1 MNRRTERERIR
12 PSLSLALPLALAIGA
27 LGCATSAPHPSAPVE
42 ARDAGGFSITET
54 TRIPAGARGD
64 FDASNEALAR
74 GDLEEAIRLLEE
86 LTHRAP
92 QLTAPRI
99 NLGIARA
106 RQGDLTGAESELL
119 AALAQ
124 SPKHPVARNELGIVY
139 RRLGRFAD
147 ARKAFESTLASHPDF
162 HPARRNLAI
171 VCDLYLSDPACALES
186 YELYRAAVPGDE
198 KVEMWLA
205 DLRNRIGG

>member
-1 MNRRTERERIR
+1 MNRRIERRR
-12 PSLSLALPLALAIGA
+12 TGAFSPLAVAIA
-27 LGCATSAPHPSAPVE
+27 LGVCGCATSASRPSAPLE
-42 ARDAGGFSITET
+42 TREAGGFSITET

-64 FDASNEALAR
+64 FDAANEALAR
-74 GDLEEAIRLLEE
+74 GDLDGAIDRLEE
-86 LTHRAP
+86 LTRRTP
-92 QLTAPRI
+92 QLIAPRI

-106 RQGDLTGAESELL
+106 RQGDLAGAESELL
-119 AALAQ
+119 AALARN
-124 SPKHPVARNELGIVY
+124 PEHPVARNELGIVY
-139 RRLGRFAD
+139 RRMGRFAE
-147 ARKAFESTLASHPDF
+147 ARKAFESTLSAHPDF

-171 VCDLYLSDPACALES
+171 LCDLYLSDVGCALES